1 MKKAGNAVYFRD
13 FDTFLEC
20 QIRKYGRETSGKHGL
35 SASGMAA
42 EKYVVISGGGDL
54 HGSFDKALSPY
65 VGEIRPHGKPSVF
78 KNFVYVYNMP
88 FGGFAFYDLRD
99 VFKCIYV
106 HTLDKS
112 GLIGIV
118 RRNDAFFYS
127 FLQSPV
133 NNGQNAADGSY
144 AAVKGE
150 LAENETVVEFFGIY
164 PVQRGK
170 DADRYGKI
178 EGRAFLF
185 CIGRSEIDGYAVW
198 RELAARVFTAVR
210 TLSLDSLTAEPGR
223 PTISKQGSPLE
234 MSTST
239 LTI

>member
-1 MKKAGNAVYFRD
+1 MSDPEVWTGDVWQD
-13 FDTFLEC
+13 
-20 QIRKYGRETSGKHGL
+20 GL
-35 SASGMAA
+35 AASGMAA

-54 HGSFDKALSPY
+54 HGSLTKPCPRTSEKSGLWKAFRFQKL
-65 VGEIRPHGKPSVF
+65 RLCLQHAF
-78 KNFVYVYNMP
+78 W
-88 FGGFAFYDLRD
+88 GFTFYDLRD

-150 LAENETVVEFFGIY
+150 LAENETVIEFFGIY
-164 PVQRGK
+164 PVQ
-170 DADRYGKI
+170 
-178 EGRAFLF
+178 
-185 CIGRSEIDGYAVW
+185 
-198 RELAARVFTAVR
+198 
-210 TLSLDSLTAEPGR
+210 
-223 PTISKQGSPLE
+223 
-234 MSTST
+234 
-239 LTI
+239 